1 MTNNIYYLLLGR
13 ALQGA
18 GAISGVLMA
27 LLSDKTSVKNR
38 TLSMAIVGVAI
49 GAAFFSAFIIG
60 PIVSKYFNLSGL
72 FILISLLT
80 MISIAVVLTF
90 ENDTMIPNK
99 QFKFD
104 LTELI
109 LDKKINPY
117 FFDILILHTILTSI
131 FVAIP
136 VMMIDVY
143 TMVVDDF
150 PQFYSSIF
158 ILSLVITLPL
168 LGFERKRPFAVR
180 FASIIILS
188 FSLVIL
194 YLFFKVTTYSSLLQL

>member
-80 MISIAVVLTF
+80 MISVAVMLTF

-180 FASIIILS
+180 SASIIILS

-194 YLFFKVTTYSSLLQL
+194 YLFFMTTYSSLLQL